1 MVNGDS
7 YGKAEADNQNHR
19 LEAEVMFS
27 CAKHY
32 ECGHRQTPEP
42 NELFG
47 LRKHAT
53 APSIL
58 NGNA

>member
-1 MVNGDS
+1 MVNEER
-7 YGKAEADNQNHR
+7 YRKAEADNLNHR

-27 CAKHY
+27 RAKHY

-47 LRKHAT
+47 QRKHAT
-53 APSIL
+53 APTIP